1 MDNRFMDIMSPEVE
15 IRNLTEENRRLKAL
29 IELREDNQEMERYQ
43 IQSRN
48 KLLLLLVFTVLCV
61 GVSWILY
68 FETKAQLN
76 AQIEEARAEVRQMD
90 NKLRQTGKISIQN
103 PPGTDQSQ

>member
-1 MDNRFMDIMSPEVE
+1 MDIMSPEAE

-29 IELREDNQEMERYQ
+29 LELREDNTELERYQ

-48 KLLLLLVFTVLCV
+48 KLLMLLVFTVLCV
-61 GVSWILY
+61 GVSWIIY

-76 AQIEEARAEVRQMD
+76 TEIF
-90 NKLRQTGKISIQN
+90 
-103 PPGTDQSQ
+103 